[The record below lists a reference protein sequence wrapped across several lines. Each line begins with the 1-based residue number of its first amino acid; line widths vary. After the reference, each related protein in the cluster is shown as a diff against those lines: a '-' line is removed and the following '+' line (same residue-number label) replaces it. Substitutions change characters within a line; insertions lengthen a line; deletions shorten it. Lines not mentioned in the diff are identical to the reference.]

1 MLMNRIMGAL
11 TFKSQVYGE
20 VEKDPYFTTT
30 AWAIVAIVAFVNQLV
45 VYLSDASA
53 GIIGLVLGTV
63 IGIAAFAVAAFVI
76 AWVGKS
82 LFKADVSF
90 EEIVRAV
97 GLAEIWGVFGIL
109 GLLGSF
115 ALPLTCL
122 VSLLTLVS
130 FFIAAKEALDLEW
143 AQTVVTVVIG
153 YFVLLVVVAVIGGF
167 VGLGAGVAGTLLNQ

>member
-20 VEKDPYFTTT
+20 VEKDKSFTTT
-30 AWAIVAIVAFVNQLV
+30 AWAIVAVVAFVNQLV
-45 VYLSDASA
+45 LYLSDASA

-63 IGIAAFAVAAFVI
+63 IGVAAFAVGAFVI

-97 GLAEIWGVFGIL
+97 GLAEVWGIFGVL

-153 YFVLLVVVAVIGGF
+153 YFVILVVVAVIGGF